1 MFCLTVEE
9 LIALGVA
16 VLHLVTFIGSRLHVA
31 VCGGEH
37 RRPRLHQELTD
48 LNIVAGGS
56 TVEGSPA
63 DEEGGEEE

>member
-37 RRPRLHQELTD
+37 RRPRHHQELTD
-48 LNIVAGGS
+48 LNIVAEGS